1 MTAIKQ
7 SPLKRVLII
16 RFSSIGDIV
25 LTSPV
30 IRCLHEQMPGVEVHY
45 LTKEKFLPVLS
56 ANPYIYKV
64 HVLKDDLAPVIRE
77 LKKLDFDFIVDL
89 HKNLRSSRVK
99 MALKKPSGTFN
110 KLNVEKWLIVNFKI
124 DRLPHVHIVDR
135 YFEAVKSLG
144 VKNDGKGLDYFIP
157 EEDRVGRADLPE
169 GFDHD
174 FIAFAIGGMHY
185 TKMIP
190 EERILELVELLNMP
204 VVLLGGAADRERGSH
219 VVSATEKNVY
229 NACGELNINQSASI
243 VSMASKVLTNDT
255 GLMHIAAAFKKD
267 IYSFWGNTIPAFGM
281 YPYLPEGE
289 GRSTILEVKDLS
301 CRPCSKIGH
310 DRCPKKHFRCMMDID
325 MQALAAILNK

>member
-1 MTAIKQ
+1 
-7 SPLKRVLII
+7 
-16 RFSSIGDIV
+16 
-25 LTSPV
+25 
-30 IRCLHEQMPGVEVHY
+30 MPGVEVHY